1 MGRTEAER
9 GGVGYQKGFWD
20 EVFNDVVSILLAS
33 SVIGTQS
40 EEPSPWSV
48 LVNVLFYF
56 VSALVCGILG
66 GLVIAWSVRQVHLE
80 PHFQVLWILVIAYS
94 VYVGTEAFL
103 STSSIFTIFVCA
115 LVCNHYTARTLT
127 KEAHSYLAVT
137 LELISYSCEAFSS
150 IYIGMTSVRYWLE
163 DLKSIPLIVP
173 RCIFC
178 CSSAVTS

>member
-1 MGRTEAER
+1 M
-9 GGVGYQKGFWD
+9 
-20 EVFNDVVSILLAS
+20 VSILLAS

-115 LVCNHYTARTLT
+115 LVCALEKCTGITA
-127 KEAHSYLAVT
+127 
-137 LELISYSCEAFSS
+137 
-150 IYIGMTSVRYWLE
+150 
-163 DLKSIPLIVP
+163 PLILKWHTPLVVIVGHNQHST
-173 RCIFC
+173 R
-178 CSSAVTS
+178 SE